1 MKTAKCVFFVV
12 VFTLCCVEPGLT
24 LSQEG
29 KNTPTPETRPVSSE
43 STAEEQL
50 DINTAS
56 LQELLLIPG
65 LEDEQILAIINGR
78 PYETV
83 EELLD
88 ISGIDEPLLDSMRP
102 WITVIPVEEEP
113 EESEDTQED
122 EQEKR
127 QDEQEKRREEK
138 EKEKEKRRDEQEE
151 QLDINTASLQ
161 ELLRI
166 PGLDDEQIVAIV
178 NGRPYQTVEEV
189 LDMSG
194 IEDES
199 LLENLRKRITVIP
212 VE

>member
-1 MKTAKCVFFVV
+1 
-12 VFTLCCVEPGLT
+12 
-24 LSQEG
+24 
-29 KNTPTPETRPVSSE
+29 
-43 STAEEQL
+43 
-50 DINTAS
+50 

-127 QDEQEKRREEK
+127 KEEQEKRREEK
-138 EKEKEKRRDEQEE
+138 EKEKEKRQEEKEKRQEEKEKEQEKRRE
-151 QLDINTASLQ
+151 EKKKEKEKRQDKKEEKLDMNTASLQ